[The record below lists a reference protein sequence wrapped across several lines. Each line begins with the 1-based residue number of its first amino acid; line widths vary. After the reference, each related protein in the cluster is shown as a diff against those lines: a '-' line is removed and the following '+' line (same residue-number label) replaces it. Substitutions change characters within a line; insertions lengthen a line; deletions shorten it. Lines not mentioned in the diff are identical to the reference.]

1 MCFKL
6 LQSKLKLNIPSLMR
20 FFRPSV
26 PILSQKLSSFSSFF
40 VEIGVRGD
48 LGRGD
53 AIIKVSKCNAYV
65 HPVFIYRV
73 FQI

>member
-1 MCFKL
+1 M
-6 LQSKLKLNIPSLMR
+6 IPSLMR

-26 PILSQKLSSFSSFF
+26 PILSQKLSSLSSFF

-53 AIIKVSKCNAYV
+53 AIIHC
-65 HPVFIYRV
+65 
-73 FQI
+73 